1 MGTYNFYL
9 FSRLILDA
17 GLVDD
22 KLEYDASYD
31 EIVDLYD
38 SFQDSVFDDG
48 NVDLYQCILNFIEWK
63 SNN

>member
-31 EIVDLYD
+31 EIVELYD